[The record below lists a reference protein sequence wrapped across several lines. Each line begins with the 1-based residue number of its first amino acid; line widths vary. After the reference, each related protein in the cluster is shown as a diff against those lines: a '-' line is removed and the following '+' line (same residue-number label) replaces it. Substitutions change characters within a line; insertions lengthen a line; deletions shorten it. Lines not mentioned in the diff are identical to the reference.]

1 MAFVFLVPAEYLLA
15 EVVVA
20 DLADELGLHAEPADG
35 HARVRHGP
43 AADDHALA
51 HVDHLPGHED
61 IGHLVDL
68 AIDRERRDEVQAGMA
83 RRHDFQVPIGR
94 HSQPLVKRVRARQAR
109 TTICAR
115 PATLSHPLRSKYAFV
130 CCRRKGTASEEA
142 RANCLRT
149 VCGGTRGATPRA
161 AEPPEGQPN
170 SCRKGLSNILKRSPT
185 GRRRCAEDVAKRAMD
200 SDNRQRTEKRK
211 PGPPARQPRWR
222 GGWPAIWRWG
232 WGCTPVLCPTA
243 HLG

>member
-68 AIDRERRDEVQAGMA
+68 ALDRERRDEVQAGMA

-115 PATLSHPLRSKYAFV
+115 PATLSHPLRSKYV
-130 CCRRKGTASEEA
+130 RLLPSERHRIRGSWSE
-142 RANCLRT
+142 LP
-149 VCGGTRGATPRA
+149 TRGLWRDARSDTQSGRA
-161 AEPPEGQPN
+161 A
-170 SCRKGLSNILKRSPT
+170 
-185 GRRRCAEDVAKRAMD
+185 
-200 SDNRQRTEKRK
+200 
-211 PGPPARQPRWR
+211 
-222 GGWPAIWRWG
+222 GGA
-232 WGCTPVLCPTA
+232 A
-243 HLG
+243 